1 MRTGIA
7 VLGLSLIPILAVA
20 ALMEL
25 AGWLQRRRDAAIA
38 RQVALTDAIASEL
51 GAVVAP
57 VVKRP
62 LWGPWLIEI
71 AVPFSRPATIARVLS
86 IAHRVLCFAGRR
98 AAGPYRIVLT
108 PQEEPARGGAV
119 TPSLRAA

>member
-1 MRTGIA
+1 
-7 VLGLSLIPILAVA
+7 
-20 ALMEL
+20 MEL
-25 AGWLQRRRDAAIA
+25 AAWLQRRRDAAIA

-71 AVPFSRPATIARVLS
+71 AVPFSRPATTATVLS
-86 IAHRVLCFAGRR
+86 IAHRVLSFAGRQ
-98 AAGPYRIVLT
+98 AAGRYRIVLT
-108 PQEEPARGGAV
+108 PQEEPARRGAV
-119 TPSLRAA
+119 APSLRAA